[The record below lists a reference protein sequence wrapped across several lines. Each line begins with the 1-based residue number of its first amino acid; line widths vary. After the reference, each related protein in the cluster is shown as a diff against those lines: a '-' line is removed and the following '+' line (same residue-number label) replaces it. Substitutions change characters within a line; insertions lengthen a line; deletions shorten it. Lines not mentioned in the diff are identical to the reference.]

1 MIFALKAVFFIFIP
15 KVKEMKSVLS
25 LCIIILAM
33 GVLSCTNE
41 TDDNKDM
48 PAYTI
53 GQKCPEHITYDGICD
68 GNKAVF
74 CNDDGIVEAVDC
86 ENKCMVK
93 KAYTPP
99 FAECYYEC
107 GDIDYKGK
115 CVEDGYDYCNE
126 SEGLIHITCDS
137 DKTCGLK
144 GDVYS
149 CI

>member
-33 GVLSCTNE
+33 FFLSCTNE
-41 TDDNKDM
+41 TDDNNDM
-48 PAYTI
+48 PAYAI
-53 GQKCPEHITYDGICD
+53 GQKCPEHITYNGICD

-74 CNDDGIVEAVDC
+74 CNHNGVVEEVVC

-93 KAYTPP
+93 KTYTEP

-115 CVEDGYDYCNE
+115 CEEDGYIYCDE
-126 SEGLIHITCDS
+126 TEGIIHITCDS
-137 DKTCGLK
+137 DKTCVLSG
-144 GDVYS
+144 GVYA
-149 CI
+149 CK